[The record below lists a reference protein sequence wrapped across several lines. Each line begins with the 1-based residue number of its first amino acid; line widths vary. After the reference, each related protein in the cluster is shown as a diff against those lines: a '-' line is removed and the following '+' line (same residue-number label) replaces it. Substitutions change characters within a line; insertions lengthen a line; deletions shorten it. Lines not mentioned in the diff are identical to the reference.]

1 MRTQSAFVICAN
13 FFLLIVALFPINAD
27 CADMPTLDEIA
38 QANSAT
44 WAAIETVDM
53 EFAIISEVFVEGEV
67 LLMAS
72 VQNRWILSPDKERL
86 VRVYDLGEGDSLLSD
101 CLLDENA
108 LREHQ
113 ATTDAQ
119 GVLFCGT
126 ISPTINPMWQNK
138 VNLSPYLLRYPC
150 GEIDLDTTKT
160 LAWVIENWPTQLNG
174 SHQHN
179 GDTIWRLHVQCP
191 AESPWCDGK
200 MQIEVNANKGFLVQ
214 NVTVNS
220 LALGLTDEEG
230 RTMIEMR
237 IAEFVRSEDGEH
249 YFPSGFVSQQF
260 AEPVGE
266 EHSPHTVYKEI
277 PTRLSV
283 NGKLPENCLDFKF
296 EKHEIVTEYDLHSEV
311 TAVYL
316 WGDDNRPM
324 QTFASYAELDR
335 WQLRQD
341 VMAFVSDCCNLPH
354 IIGRD
359 LGHIANYAMTVR
371 HQRLLA
377 EQQRKENLQKLAP
390 LPIDKSD
397 AEQSAAVISGELL
410 ADEKPGPSPIQSP
423 QISET
428 PETTLVSEVL
438 PP

>member
-1 MRTQSAFVICAN
+1 MRTQSVFVICAI
-13 FFLLIVALFPINAD
+13 FCLLFVALFPTIAN
-27 CADMPTLDEIA
+27 CADTPTLDEIA
-38 QANSAT
+38 QANLST

-53 EFAIISEVFVEGEV
+53 EFAIISEIFVDGEV
-67 LLMAS
+67 LLMTS
-72 VQNRWILSPDKERL
+72 LQNRWILSPNKERL

-113 ATTDAQ
+113 ATTDAN
-119 GVLFCGT
+119 GMLFCGT

-160 LAWVIENWPTQLNG
+160 LAWVIENWPTKLNG
-174 SHQHN
+174 SHQHDE
-179 GDTIWRLHVQCP
+179 DTIWHLLVQCP
-191 AESPWCDGK
+191 AESPWCGGE
-200 MQIEVNANKGFLVQ
+200 MQVEVNAGKGFLVQ
-214 NVTVNS
+214 KVTVNS
-220 LALGLTDEEG
+220 LALGLTEEEG
-230 RTMIEMR
+230 RTTIEMEVV
-237 IAEFVRSEDGEH
+237 EFIPAEDGEH

-266 EHSPHTVYKEI
+266 ECSPHTVYKEI
-277 PTRLSV
+277 PTRLFV
-283 NGKLPENCLDFKF
+283 NGQLPENCLDFKF
-296 EKHEIVTEYDLHSEV
+296 EKHEIVTEYNLHSEV

-324 QTFASYAELDR
+324 QTFASEEELDR
-335 WQLRQD
+335 WQLRRD
-341 VMAFVSDCCNLPH
+341 VVAFVSDCCNLPH

-359 LGHIANYAMTVR
+359 LGHIANYVITVR
-371 HQRLLA
+371 HQQLLA
-377 EQQRKENLQKLAP
+377 EQQRKEKLQELAP
-390 LPIDKSD
+390 LPIDKTD

-410 ADEKPGPSPIQSP
+410 ANEKPVSSSIQSP
-423 QISET
+423 ET
-428 PETTLVSEVL
+428 PETTLASEVL

>member
-1 MRTQSAFVICAN
+1 MCTRSAFAICAN

-38 QANSAT
+38 QANLAT
-44 WAAIETVDM
+44 WDAIETVDM
-53 EFAIISEVFVEGEV
+53 EFATISEFFVEGEV
-67 LLMAS
+67 LLMTS
-72 VQNRWILSPDKERL
+72 LQNRWILSPGKERL
-86 VRVYDLGEGDSLLSD
+86 VRVYDLGEGDSLFSD

-113 ATTDAQ
+113 ATTDVH

-160 LAWVIENWPTQLNG
+160 LAWVIENWPTKLKG
-174 SHQHN
+174 SYQQN
-179 GDTIWRLHVQCP
+179 EDTIWHLLVQCP
-191 AESPWCDGK
+191 AESPWCSGE

-214 NVTVNS
+214 KVMVNS
-220 LALGLTDEEG
+220 LTLGLTEEEG
-230 RTMIEMR
+230 RTTIEMQ
-237 IAEFVRSEDGEH
+237 IVEFIRSEDGKH
-249 YFPSGFVSQQF
+249 YFPSGFISQQF

-341 VMAFVSDCCNLPH
+341 VIAFVSDCCNLPH

-359 LGHIANYAMTVR
+359 LGQIANYAIAVR
-371 HQRLLA
+371 HQQLLA

-390 LPIDKSD
+390 LPIDKIS
-397 AEQSAAVISGELL
+397 AGQSVTGLSGELL
-410 ADEKPGPSPIQSP
+410 ANEKLGLSPIQSS

-428 PETTLVSEVL
+428 PETTLASEVL